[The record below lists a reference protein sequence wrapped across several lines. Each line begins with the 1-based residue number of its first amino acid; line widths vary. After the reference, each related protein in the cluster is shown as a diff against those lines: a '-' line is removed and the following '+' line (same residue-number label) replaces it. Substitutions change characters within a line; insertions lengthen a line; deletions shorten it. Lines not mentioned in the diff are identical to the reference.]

1 MSSLYLSR
9 ATLNRDASTNTLAAL
24 LDPNDVNT
32 TLDAHH
38 KLLWS
43 LFADSSD
50 RKRDFLWRADSGGKF
65 MLLSQRLPVDQH
77 NLFDLNSREFAPSLV
92 SGDRLTFSLRVNA
105 VVSRWAEG
113 ASGKKKVRHDIVM
126 DALHNNAETE
136 TTDLFPIRA
145 DSRDEKTQTAARD
158 WMDKQGDRCGF
169 EPEHV
174 LAQSYSTQRV
184 PRRGASDARF
194 GVLDL
199 EGHMIVKDSKQLLAS
214 IAQGFGKAKAF
225 GNGLMLIKRY

>member
-24 LDPNDVNT
+24 LDPNDANA

-65 MLLSQRLPVDQH
+65 MLLSQRPPVDQH
-77 NLFDLNSREFAPSLV
+77 NLFDLNSREFAPSLA

-126 DALHNNAETE
+126 DALHNAETE
-136 TTDLFPIRA
+136 PTDLVATRA
-145 DSRDEKTQTAARD
+145 DSRDEKTQTAARV

-169 EPEHV
+169 KPEHV
-174 LAQSYSTQRV
+174 LAQSYNTQRV

-225 GNGLMLIKRY
+225 GNGLMLIKRC

>member
-9 ATLNRDASTNTLAAL
+9 ATLNRDASTNTLAAV
-24 LDPNDVNT
+24 LDPNDVNA

-50 RKRDFLWRADSGGKF
+50 RKRDFLWRAESGGKF
-65 MLLSQRLPVDQH
+65 MLLSQRLPFDQH
-77 NLFDLNSREFAPSLV
+77 NLFDLNSREFAPSLAC
-92 SGDRLTFSLRVNA
+92 GDRLTFSLRVNA

-126 DALHNNAETE
+126 DALHNVETE
-136 TTDLFPIRA
+136 PSDLVSNRA
-145 DSRDEKTQTAARD
+145 DSRDEKTQSAARV

-169 EPEHV
+169 KTEHV

-184 PRRGASDARF
+184 PRRGSSDARF

-199 EGHMIVKDSKQLLAS
+199 EGHIEVKDSKQLLAS

>member
-1 MSSLYLSR
+1 MSGLYLSQ
-9 ATLNRDASTNTLAAL
+9 AKLNRDASTDTLAAL
-24 LDPNDVNT
+24 LDPNDANA

-43 LFADSSD
+43 LFADSPD
-50 RKRDFLWRADSGGKF
+50 RNRDFLWRANSGGKF
-65 MLLSQRLPVDQH
+65 MLLSQRLPLDQH
-77 NLFDLNSREFAPSLV
+77 NLFDLNSREFAPSLA

-105 VVSRWAEG
+105 VVSRRAEG
-113 ASGKKKVRHDIVM
+113 VSGKKKVRHDIVM
-126 DALHNNAETE
+126 DALHNTETE
-136 TTDLFPIRA
+136 PPELVSIRT
-145 DSRDEKTQTAARD
+145 DSRDEKTQTAARV

-169 EPEHV
+169 KPEQV

-225 GNGLMLIKRY
+225 GNGLMLIKRC